1 MDWSVEDIYW
11 VLEEFAQKIQ
21 ILTQQNIQQALD
33 YFPVK
38 GKVRRKLIK
47 NPNYLIFKILRQ
59 HPDKVS
65 IETLAQKLGVETH
78 IATQILTNEVI
89 EAKFPVIDEERN
101 TAYIVKALIVPLE
114 GQKIIFPDEGLFQ
127 KANEI
132 KQGLER
138 VKKLTDKGFF
148 VVFDP
153 ANFDRLSFT
162 LAVYAAIRYGKP
174 AENLAFTG
182 VLLESGVIDRV
193 NGLDQK
199 LIAAKSKKLPL
210 VFPSEE
216 MKTIQ
221 DLDKFLTNLQIPV
234 SVLFNKNHALEF
246 EEKFPFG
253 EEYIRKVFHIE
264 EPFHYNNQLEEK
276 KEDFLKIHRWL
287 DKLLEELKEKVFKAL
302 TPFGGNIRIAH
313 TQKVVAVSILSGIV
327 FSKKRLPT
335 EFYIYQSNTSYKKI
349 YTIEDDRKVPQKDF
363 YELFEIIWPTE
374 EIKHIQI
381 LLKDR
386 EKPLQAPETLYI
398 LYKGPL
404 QNQQIP
410 GKDFETLG
418 NVLANFFRTNKR
430 LFAKKKLSFNGPTGV
445 SFAFGYYL
453 EDYVP
458 LIVLHKDKEAFKIP
472 FEEEK
477 VMSGKVYLTNTF
489 SLNMLKPKK
498 GELDFEPIPFDE
510 AKKILD
516 TQEVVSYISHQST
529 AQVLKELLQKEI
541 EFNRQN
547 LVLEDGDAVLVFQ
560 IKKRP
565 QEGQIFTEEELKE
578 IIEKGLYSFW
588 KLKVNYS

>member
-1 MDWSVEDIYW
+1 MGWNLENIYLLLEDKAKKLQTVERSDID
-11 VLEEFAQKIQ
+11 LFLQF
-21 ILTQQNIQQALD
+21 
-33 YFPVK
+33 FPAK
-38 GKVRRKLIK
+38 GPFKESFPI
-47 NPNYLIFKILRQ
+47 NPNYLIFKILR
-59 HPDKVS
+59 HHLDKVS
-65 IETLAQKLGVETH
+65 IELFAQRLGVETSL
-78 IATQILTNEVI
+78 ATQVLTGEAI
-89 EAKFPVIDEERN
+89 EAKFPVVKNDKEGE
-101 TAYIVKALIVPLE
+101 IVKALIVPIE
-114 GQKIIFPDEGLFQ
+114 AEEIIFPDEGLFL

-132 KQGLER
+132 RQGLER
-138 VKKLTDKGFF
+138 VKKLTNKSFF
-148 VVFDP
+148 VVFEKT
-153 ANFDRLSFT
+153 NFEGLSFT
-162 LAVYAAIRYGKP
+162 LALYSALRYLKA

-182 VLLESGVIDRV
+182 VLLENGNIEPV
-193 NGLDQK
+193 NGLEVK
-199 LIAAKSKKLPL
+199 LKTAKSKKLPL

-221 DLDKFLTNLQIPV
+221 DLDKFLTDLQIPV

-253 EEYIRKVFHIE
+253 EEYLKKVFHIE
-264 EPFHYNNQLEEK
+264 EPFHYNNPLEEK
-276 KEDFLKIHRWL
+276 KEDFLKIRRWL

-335 EFYIYQSNTSYKKI
+335 EFYIYKSNTSYKKI
-349 YTIEDDRKVPQKDF
+349 YTIEDDRKVPQKNF
-363 YELFEIIWPTE
+363 NELFEIIPPTKE
-374 EIKHIQI
+374 TKKIQI

-410 GKDFETLG
+410 EKNFETIG
-418 NVLANFFRTNKR
+418 HVLAHFFRKNKH
-430 LFAKKKLSFNGPTGV
+430 LFANKKLSFNGPTGV

-458 LIVLHKDKEAFKIP
+458 LTVLHKDKEAFKIP

-498 GELDFEPIPFDE
+498 GELDFEPIPFEE

-516 TQEVVSYISHQST
+516 TKEVVSYISHQST

-541 EFNRQN
+541 EFNRKN
-547 LVLEDGDAVLVFQ
+547 LVLEDGDTVLVFQ

>member
-1 MDWSVEDIYW
+1 LENIYLLLEDKAKKLQTVERSDID
-11 VLEEFAQKIQ
+11 LFLQF
-21 ILTQQNIQQALD
+21 
-33 YFPVK
+33 FPAK
-38 GKVRRKLIK
+38 GPFKESFPI
-47 NPNYLIFKILRQ
+47 NPNYLIFKILR
-59 HPDKVS
+59 HHLDKVS
-65 IETLAQKLGVETH
+65 IELFAQRLGVETSL
-78 IATQILTNEVI
+78 ATQVLTGEAI
-89 EAKFPVIDEERN
+89 EAKFPVVKNDKEGE
-101 TAYIVKALIVPLE
+101 IVKALIVPIE
-114 GQKIIFPDEGLFQ
+114 AEEIIFPDEGLFL

-132 KQGLER
+132 RQGLER
-138 VKKLTDKGFF
+138 VKKLTNKSFF
-148 VVFDP
+148 VVFEKT
-153 ANFDRLSFT
+153 NFEGLSFT
-162 LAVYAAIRYGKP
+162 LALYSALRYLKA

-182 VLLESGVIDRV
+182 VLLENGNIEPV
-193 NGLDQK
+193 NGLEVK
-199 LIAAKSKKLPL
+199 LKTAKSKKLPL

-221 DLDKFLTNLQIPV
+221 DLDKFLTDLQIPV

-253 EEYIRKVFHIE
+253 EEYLKKVFHIE
-264 EPFHYNNQLEEK
+264 EPFHYNNPLEEK
-276 KEDFLKIHRWL
+276 KEDFLKIRRWL

-335 EFYIYQSNTSYKKI
+335 EFYIYKSNTSYKKI
-349 YTIEDDRKVPQKDF
+349 YTIEDDRKVPQKNF
-363 YELFEIIWPTE
+363 NELFEIIPPTKE
-374 EIKHIQI
+374 TKKIQI

-410 GKDFETLG
+410 EKNFETIG
-418 NVLANFFRTNKR
+418 HVLAHFFRKNKH
-430 LFAKKKLSFNGPTGV
+430 LFANKKLSFNGPTGV

-458 LIVLHKDKEAFKIP
+458 LTVLHKDKEAFKIP

-498 GELDFEPIPFDE
+498 GELDFEPIPFEE

-516 TQEVVSYISHQST
+516 TKEVVSYISHQST

-541 EFNRQN
+541 EFNRKN
-547 LVLEDGDAVLVFQ
+547 LVLEDGDTVLVFQ

>member
-1 MDWSVEDIYW
+1 MGWNLENIYPLLEDKAKKLQTVERSDID
-11 VLEEFAQKIQ
+11 LFLQF
-21 ILTQQNIQQALD
+21 
-33 YFPVK
+33 FPAK
-38 GKVRRKLIK
+38 GPFKESFPI
-47 NPNYLIFKILRQ
+47 NPNYLIFKILR
-59 HPDKVS
+59 HHLDKVS
-65 IETLAQKLGVETH
+65 IELFAQRLGVETSL
-78 IATQILTNEVI
+78 ATQVLTGEAI
-89 EAKFPVIDEERN
+89 EAKFPVVKNDKEGE
-101 TAYIVKALIVPLE
+101 IVKALIVPIE
-114 GQKIIFPDEGLFQ
+114 AEEIIFPDEGLFL

-132 KQGLER
+132 RQGLER
-138 VKKLTDKGFF
+138 VKKLTNKSFF
-148 VVFDP
+148 VVFEKT
-153 ANFDRLSFT
+153 NFEGLSFT
-162 LAVYAAIRYGKP
+162 LALYSALRYLKA

-182 VLLESGVIDRV
+182 VLLENGNIEPV
-193 NGLDQK
+193 NGLEVK
-199 LIAAKSKKLPL
+199 LKTAKSKKLPL
-210 VFPSEE
+210 VFPSRE

-221 DLDKFLTNLQIPV
+221 DLDKFLTDLQIPV

-264 EPFHYNNQLEEK
+264 EPLHYTNQLEEK
-276 KEDFLKIHRWL
+276 KEDFLKIRRWL

-335 EFYIYQSNTSYKKI
+335 EFYIYQPNTSYKKI
-349 YTIEDDRKVPQKDF
+349 YTIEDDRKVPQKNF
-363 YELFEIIWPTE
+363 NELFEIIPPTKE
-374 EIKHIQI
+374 TKKIQI

-410 GKDFETLG
+410 EKDFETIG
-418 NVLANFFRTNKR
+418 HVLAHFFRKNKH
-430 LFAKKKLSFNGPTGV
+430 LFAYKKLSFNGPTGV

-472 FEEEK
+472 FEEELEMPK
-477 VMSGKVYLTNTF
+477 KVYLTNTF

-498 GELDFEPIPFDE
+498 GKLDFEPIPFDE

-541 EFNRQN
+541 EFNRKN
-547 LVLEDGDAVLVFQ
+547 LVLEDGDTVLVFQ